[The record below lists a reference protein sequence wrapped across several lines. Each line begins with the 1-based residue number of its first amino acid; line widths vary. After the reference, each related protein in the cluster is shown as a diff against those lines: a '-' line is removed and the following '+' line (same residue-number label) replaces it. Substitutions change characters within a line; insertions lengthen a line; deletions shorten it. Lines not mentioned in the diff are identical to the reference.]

1 MKTLQT
7 LLFLLVFSIASKS
20 QSYIGY
26 LADNVELRDST
37 DEKVTKKGRK
47 GDGVLVY
54 TLDVYKGGKYKV
66 HHINSGKDGFI
77 FRKDVLL
84 QKSVPYTAQTL
95 SEIKQA
101 ILETEMKDP
110 VVNMYNNTKDKISIK
125 YGKENINLAPQ
136 ERLSLKLAKGKY
148 YYKFKLPGV
157 DPYYGV
163 EVLEDHRLYDMEFY
177 VGRTK

>member
-1 MKTLQT
+1 MKINYIVFLI
-7 LLFLLVFSIASKS
+7 LLISFSSRS

-26 LADNVELRDST
+26 LADNIELKDSLDAKT
-37 DEKVTKKGRK
+37 IKKCKK

-54 TLDVYKGGKYKV
+54 NLDVFKGGKYKV

-77 FRKDVLL
+77 YRKDVLL
-84 QKSVPYTAQTL
+84 QKSVPYTAQSL
-95 SEIKQA
+95 DDIKKA

-110 VVNMYNNTKDKISIK
+110 MLKFYNNTKDKLSIK
-125 YGKENINLAPQ
+125 FGKENIVLAPQ
-136 ERLSLKLAKGKY
+136 ERMSLKMAKGKY
-148 YYKFKLPGV
+148 YYKFKMDGI

-177 VGRTK
+177 IGKTK

>member
-1 MKTLQT
+1 MNSLIIILAS
-7 LLFLLVFSIASKS
+7 LLLAFSAKS

-26 LADNVELRDST
+26 LVDNIELKDSLDQKT
-37 DEKVTKKGRK
+37 TKKGRK

-54 TLDVYKGGKYKV
+54 NLDVYEGGRYKV

-77 FRKDVLL
+77 LRKDVLL

-95 SEIKQA
+95 DDIKKA

-110 VVNMYNNTKDKISIK
+110 MLKFYNNTKGKISIK
-125 YGKENINLAPQ
+125 YGKENIELAPQ
-136 ERLSLKLAKGKY
+136 EKLSMKMAKGKY
-148 YYKFKLPGV
+148 YYKFKMQGIQPF
-157 DPYYGV
+157 YGV

-177 VGRTK
+177 VGKTK